1 MISTLAR
8 IFARSKSRGGK
19 VELGIGD
26 DASVL
31 RIGPERL
38 VWTVDASVERVH
50 FEFGWLSLRE
60 IGRRSLVAATSDLAA
75 MGARPWGAL
84 SSLVLPPGF
93 SRKKLVELGRGQNQA
108 ARELGCPVLGGNLS
122 RGSELSIVT
131 TVLGSCRR
139 PLLRSGARPRDELWL
154 VGEVGLARAGLELL
168 TRGKVPENAAA
179 RRALRAWRR
188 PVALIGRGL
197 ELAEV
202 ARAAL
207 DVSDGLGGDAGHLAK
222 SSRVRVV
229 IEAVRLEKALPRAL
243 RQVGASLG
251 IPPLELALYGGEDYA
266 LLAAGAR
273 GRCPSWA
280 HVIGRIERGQGAVV
294 EAEDGRQRRAEGGFE
309 HFP

>member
-1 MISTLAR
+1 MIRALER
-8 IFARSKSRGGK
+8 IFARGPGLGKK

-38 VWTVDASVERVH
+38 VWTVDACVQGVH
-50 FEFGWLSLRE
+50 FQLGWLSLRE
-60 IGRRSLVAATSDLAA
+60 VGWRSLVAAASDLGA
-75 MGARPWGAL
+75 MGARPLGAL

-93 SRKKLVELGRGQNQA
+93 SRQELIELGRGQNQA

-131 TVLGSCRR
+131 TVLGSCKN
-139 PLLRSGARPRDELWL
+139 PLLRSRARPGDELWL

-168 TRGKVPENAAA
+168 SSGQRSESAAA
-179 RRALRAWRR
+179 KRAIRAWRR
-188 PVALIGRGL
+188 PIALIERGL
-197 ELAEV
+197 ELGRV

-207 DVSDGLGGDAGHLAK
+207 DVSDGLSGDAVHLAE

-243 RQVGASLG
+243 RQVGDLLG
-251 IPPLELALYGGEDYA
+251 IPPLELALLGGEDYA

-273 GRCPSWA
+273 GRRPSWA
-280 HVIGRIERGQGAVV
+280 HAIGRIERGQGVV
-294 EAEDGRQRRAEGGFE
+294 IEAEDGTRRRAEGGFD
-309 HFP
+309 HFG